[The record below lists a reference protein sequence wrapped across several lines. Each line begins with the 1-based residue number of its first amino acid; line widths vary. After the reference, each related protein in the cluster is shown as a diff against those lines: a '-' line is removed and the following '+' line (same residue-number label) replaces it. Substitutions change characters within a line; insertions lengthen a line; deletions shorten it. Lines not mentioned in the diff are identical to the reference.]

1 MPYVHE
7 TPNSL
12 NQSVWSACEILNY
25 LTGKGWCRLKDISED
40 LNMDV
45 ARAHRLLRTLVLQ
58 DYAQYDPDTHKYSLG
73 LKFFTISYSMSR
85 DVLISAARPH
95 LEYAASELFET
106 INLGMLDSNKAKLI
120 HVYRVYGNLSKSFKD
135 VALGV
140 SRYVNESALG
150 KCILA
155 YLPYA
160 EQQDVLNRLEFRRHT
175 SRTLMNKT
183 ALQQDLIETKKR
195 GYAFDDEEI
204 EPGVFCFAVPII
216 DSNKNCIAAASVS
229 MNEEPSSELAKHM
242 IDVMKTAASRISKM
256 L

>member
-1 MPYVHE
+1 MPSVHD

-25 LTGKGWCRLKDISED
+25 LTGKGWCRLKDIAEELD
-40 LNMDV
+40 MDV

-58 DYAQYDPDTHKYSLG
+58 DFAQYDPDTHKYSLG

-85 DVLISAARPH
+85 DVLVSAARPQ

-106 INLGMLDSNKAKLI
+106 INLGMLDSNKAKLV
-120 HVYRVYGNLSKSFKD
+120 HVYRVYGDLSTNYKD

-160 EQQDVLNRLEFRRHT
+160 EQQDVLNRLEYRRHT
-175 SRTLMNKT
+175 DKTLITKA
-183 ALQQDLIETKKR
+183 ALQQDLIDTKKR
-195 GYAFDDEEI
+195 GYACDDEEI
-204 EPGVFCFAVPII
+204 EPGVFCFAVPIM

-229 MNEEPSSELAKHM
+229 TKAEPSPERAKHM
-242 IDVMKTAASRISKM
+242 IEVMKTAAAKISKS

>member
-1 MPYVHE
+1 MANVLD

-25 LTGKGWCRLKDISED
+25 LTGKGWCRLKDIADD
-40 LNMDV
+40 LDMDV

-120 HVYRVYGNLSKSFKD
+120 HVYRVDGNLSTSFKD

-155 YLPYA
+155 QLSYG
-160 EQQDVLNRLEFRRHT
+160 EQQDILNRLEYRKHT
-175 SRTLMNKT
+175 EKT
-183 ALQQDLIETKKR
+183 IMTKAALQKDLAEIKKR
-195 GYAFDDEEI
+195 GYATDDEEI
-204 EPGVFCFAVPII
+204 VPGVFCFAVPIM
-216 DSNKNCIAAASVS
+216 DASHNCIAAASVS
-229 MNEEPSSELAKHM
+229 MNGAPSSEKVQQILR
-242 IDVMKTAASRISKM
+242 VMKNAALQITKD